1 MKPGSRPIRD
11 QYAEPRAHLVEHLRA
26 KGINNEHVLK
36 AIGSVPRE
44 LFVHQGFV
52 HRAYEDVALPIGNN
66 QTISQPYTVAFMTS
80 RLNVQ
85 PGMKIL
91 EIGTGSGYQ
100 AAVLETLGAH
110 VFSVERQQDLFE
122 KTGKLFEDLGI
133 TVAMALGDG
142 TLGWPEYAPYDGIIV
157 TAGAPF
163 APEPLKQQL
172 AIGGRLVIPIG
183 DEESQTLHVFK
194 RTGKNEFQDMPFGDF
209 KFVPLIGREGWQK

>member
-1 MKPGSRPIRD
+1 MRSGSRPVRD
-11 QYAEPRAHLVEHLRA
+11 QYAEPRAQLVEHLRS

-36 AIGSVPRE
+36 AIGTVPRE
-44 LFVHQGFV
+44 LFVHPGFK
-52 HRAYEDVALPIGNN
+52 HRAYEDCALPIGNN

-80 RLNVQ
+80 RLHIH

-133 TVAMALGDG
+133 TVAMAYGDG
-142 TLGWPEYAPYDGIIV
+142 TLGWAEYAPYDGIIV

-183 DEESQTLHVFK
+183 DEDSQTLHVFQRISQQK
-194 RTGKNEFQDMPFGDF
+194 FSDMPYGDF
-209 KFVPLIGREGWQK
+209 KFVPLIGQEGWQM

>member
-1 MKPGSRPIRD
+1 MKSGSRPIRD
-11 QYAEPRAHLVEHLRA
+11 QYAEPRAQLVEHLRA

-36 AIGSVPRE
+36 AIATVPRE
-44 LFVHQGFV
+44 LFVHPGFV
-52 HRAYEDVALPIGNN
+52 HRAYEDIALPIGNN

-80 RLNVQ
+80 RLNVE

-100 AAVLETLGAH
+100 AAVLEVLGAH
-110 VFSVERQQDLFE
+110 VFSVERQEDLYV
-122 KTGKLFEDLGI
+122 KTGKLFHELGI
-133 TVAMALGDG
+133 EVAMALGDG

-163 APEPLKQQL
+163 TPEPLQQQL

-183 DEESQTLHVFK
+183 DENDQTLHVFK
-194 RTGKNEFQDMPFGDF
+194 RIGKNEFTDMPFGGF
-209 KFVPLIGREGWQK
+209 RFVPLIGREGWQE